1 MENIIMSLD
10 IIYEVEEL
18 LGQLN
23 KDDMDSFSREILE
36 QVMEKLD
43 DTRRILYH
51 ESNKKLS
58 CCLFL

>member
-1 MENIIMSLD
+1 MENIVMSLD

-51 ESNKKLS
+51 EKNIMNGIE
-58 CCLFL
+58 

>member
-1 MENIIMSLD
+1 MENIVMSLD
-10 IIYEVEEL
+10 IIYEAEEL
-18 LGQLN
+18 LGQLK

-51 ESNKKLS
+51 EKNILNGIE
-58 CCLFL
+58 

>member
-51 ESNKKLS
+51 EKNIMNGIE
-58 CCLFL
+58 

>member
-51 ESNKKLS
+51 EKNIINGIE
-58 CCLFL
+58 

>member
-1 MENIIMSLD
+1 MENIVVSLD
-10 IIYEVEEL
+10 IIYEAEEL
-18 LGQLN
+18 LGQLK

-51 ESNKKLS
+51 EKNILNGIE
-58 CCLFL
+58 

>member
-1 MENIIMSLD
+1 MENIVMSLD

-23 KDDMDSFSREILE
+23 KDDMDSFSRKILE

-51 ESNKKLS
+51 EKNIMNGIE
-58 CCLFL
+58 